1 MTINYIII
9 SLGCFFIFS
18 DIFTCHRLAD
28 TRIAA
33 RRTTVR
39 NLHSAANPVSRISR
53 PERLRQTES
62 ERYRCTVHT
71 AECQKVHGGQGLAV
85 VATIGQD
92 HAPVERAPDR
102 IRTQTEIR
110 EYLIYIYYTIPAGFN
125 DQTLGII
132 WHIMRSF

>member
-1 MTINYIII
+1 M
-9 SLGCFFIFS
+9 
-18 DIFTCHRLAD
+18 
-28 TRIAA
+28 
-33 RRTTVR
+33 
-39 NLHSAANPVSRISR
+39 SRISR

-85 VATIGQD
+85 VATVGQD
-92 HAPVERAPDR
+92 HAFVERAPDR

-110 EYLIYIYYTIPAGFN
+110 EYLIYIYIIQGIPARFN

-132 WHIMRSF
+132 SWHMRSF